1 MQTLRLN
8 ATLRPLLAAL
18 AASALAACATLDSR
32 WDTCEKAHGTFVQ
45 IADCSLR
52 AVQADASRWSQP
64 TLRMRSEARAKRY
77 AAKAEDLIEKVGTG
91 RMHDADA
98 RVELRQAYEQLQD
111 EERDDRL
118 SPIRQP
124 QRSGMTCSPA
134 GTSVSCTP
142 N

>member
-1 MQTLRLN
+1 MQTLRRVHPAL
-8 ATLRPLLAAL
+8 AAIAAL
-18 AASALAACATLDSR
+18 ALSACATLDSR
-32 WDTCEKAHGTFVQ
+32 WDSCEKAHGTFVQ
-45 IADCSLR
+45 IADCTLQ
-52 AVQADASRWSQP
+52 AVQADASRWAQP
-64 TLRMRSEARAKRY
+64 TLRMRSESRAKRF

-91 RMHDADA
+91 RVHDADA

-124 QRSGMTCSPA
+124 QKSGMTCSPA
-134 GTSVSCTP
+134 GNSVSCTP

>member
-1 MQTLRLN
+1 MQTLRRI
-8 ATLRPLLAAL
+8 AMKTLAPVTLAVL
-18 AASALAACATLDSR
+18 AGCATLDSR
-32 WDTCEKAHGTFVQ
+32 WDTCEKANATFVQ
-45 IADCSLR
+45 VADCTIQ
-52 AVQADASRWSQP
+52 AVQADASRWAQP

-77 AAKAEDLIEKVGTG
+77 AAKAEDLMEKVGTG
-91 RMHDADA
+91 RVRDADA
-98 RVELRQAYEQLQD
+98 RLQLRQAYEQLQD

>member
-1 MQTLRLN
+1 MKLPGIALL
-8 ATLRPLLAAL
+8 ATLAL
-18 AASALAACATLDSR
+18 GACATLDSR

-45 IADCSLR
+45 IADCSIR
-52 AVQADASRWSQP
+52 AVQADAARSNQP
-64 TLRMRSEARAKRY
+64 TLRLRSEARAKRY
-77 AAKAEDLIEKVGTG
+77 ALKAEDLMEKVGGG
-91 RMHDADA
+91 RVHDSDA

-118 SPIRQP
+118 SPLRTP
-124 QRSGMTCSPA
+124 PKAGVTCSPV